1 MENKL
6 DPASQA
12 IVEKCI
18 SEVVNKYVDESKYFT
33 ADSLHYIRSKITSLV
48 HERLGEDFIARIDV
62 GLDLSKLESIPFFF
76 KIDIPKEK
84 AEELLLQKE
93 SKK

>member
-1 MENKL
+1 MDKKL
-6 DPASQA
+6 DPASQT

-18 SEVVNKYVDESKYFT
+18 SEVVNKYVEESKYFT

-48 HERLGEDFIARIDV
+48 HQRLGDDFVARIDV
-62 GLDLSKLESIPFFF
+62 GLDLSKMENLPFFF

-84 AEELLLQKE
+84 AEQMLIKE
-93 SKK
+93 AKE

>member
-1 MENKL
+1 MDKKL

-18 SEVVNKYVDESKYFT
+18 SEVVNKYVEESKYFT

-48 HERLGEDFIARIDV
+48 HERLGEEFVARIDV
-62 GLDLSKLESIPFFF
+62 GLDLSKMENLPFFF

-84 AEELLLQKE
+84 AEQMLTKE
-93 SKK
+93 AKE

>member
-1 MENKL
+1 MDTKL

-18 SEVVNKYVDESKYFT
+18 SEVINKYVTESKYFT

-48 HERLGEDFIARIDV
+48 HERLGEQFIARIDV
-62 GLDLSKLESIPFFF
+62 GLDLSKMENLPFFF
-76 KIDIPKEK
+76 KIDVPKEK
-84 AEELLLQKE
+84 AEEMLTQKE
-93 SKK
+93 SEK

>member
-1 MENKL
+1 MDKKL

-18 SEVVNKYVDESKYFT
+18 SEVVNKYVEESKYFT

-48 HERLGEDFIARIDV
+48 HERLGEEFIARIDV
-62 GLDLSKLESIPFFF
+62 GLDLSKMENLPFFF
-76 KIDIPKEK
+76 KIDIPKER
-84 AEELLLQKE
+84 AEKMLTKE
-93 SKK
+93 AKE